1 MSSRFQILILIALT
15 VLIYANSL
23 PGAFHYDD
31 FPELI
36 DNPQMTQEDF
46 RYSWFLDHY
55 GGRPLT
61 LWTFHWS
68 FQIFADDPL
77 GYHLS
82 SLLLHLL
89 AVCGVFLVVKEV
101 LPQRLGPSNPQTA
114 LPASTPFWAGLIFAL
129 HPLQT
134 QAVNYIWS
142 RSVLLMAVFAL
153 ACLLAARRHP
163 WLALVLAQLATWS
176 RTEAVLLFPL
186 LIWMERR
193 RWKAPA
199 LLAALNLAAFAF
211 SMIRYAP
218 AEVGW
223 NYSGLLT
230 FYLAQPLV
238 LFHYLKL
245 MLWPTGLNIDHPLLM
260 PSLLQSVAAWAL
272 LAASSYAGWR
282 LRHRFPAALLGLAWA
297 VAWLAPSLLIAN
309 SDWINESRTYLAMA
323 GFALTAGWAIASLP
337 ALKPPVLLQGL
348 AAAAILLAMAPLT
361 LDRNR
366 LWRDDVALYQDAAAK
381 SPSKV
386 RVRYNLGSALARAGR
401 VAEAEQEYRQ
411 AVRLEP
417 DDDLHHS
424 ALGYCAEMQ
433 HRPHE
438 ARRHYEKAL
447 QLNPENRRAQRALQ
461 RLAIEIEEEL

>member
-1 MSSRFQILILIALT
+1 MSSRLQIALLIALT
-15 VLIYANSL
+15 ALIYANSL

-36 DNPQMTQEDF
+36 GNPQMTQEAF
-46 RYSWFLDHY
+46 RYGWFLDHY

-61 LWTFHWS
+61 LWTLHQS
-68 FQIFADDPL
+68 YRVFAEDPL

-101 LPQRLGPSNPQTA
+101 LPQRLNSLEAQTA
-114 LPASTPFWAGLIFAL
+114 LPTSAPFWAGLIFAL

-142 RSVLLMAVFAL
+142 LSLLLMAVFAL
-153 ACLLAARRHP
+153 ASLLVARRHP
-163 WLALVLAQLATWS
+163 WLALLLAQLATWS

-199 LLAALNLAAFAF
+199 LLATLNLAAFTV

-223 NYSGLLT
+223 NYSDLPG
-230 FYLAQPLV
+230 FYLAQPVVLV
-238 LFHYLKL
+238 RYLKM
-245 MLWPTGLNIDHPLLM
+245 MLWPSGLNIDHPLPA
-260 PSLLQSVAAWAL
+260 PSLLESIAASAL
-272 LAASSYAGWR
+272 LAALALAGWQ
-282 LRHRFPAALLGLAWA
+282 LRRRFPAAMLGLAWT
-297 VAWLAPSLLIAN
+297 VAWLAPSVLIAN
-309 SDWINESRTYLAMA
+309 TDWINESRTYLALA
-323 GFALTAGWAIASLP
+323 GFALAAGWAIASLSNF
-337 ALKPPVLLQGL
+337 KRPVLLQGL
-348 AAAAILLAMAPLT
+348 VATAILLAMASLT
-361 LDRNR
+361 MDRNR
-366 LWRDDVALYQDAAAK
+366 LWRDDVALYRDAAAK
-381 SPSKV
+381 SPAKA
-386 RVRYNLGSALARAGR
+386 RVRYNLGSALARAGK

-411 AVRLEP
+411 AVLLEP

-433 HRPHE
+433 QRPSE
-438 ARRHYEKAL
+438 ARRHYKKAL
-447 QLNPENRRAQRALQ
+447 QLNPENQRAQQGLE
-461 RLAIEIEEEL
+461 RLASEIEEEL